1 MATISSTAAP
11 NIPLSPRDYNPNQ
24 QEQIS
29 NALRLYFNQ
38 VDNFTRLVSGPLGMQ
53 YLDAPHISAFDTA
66 SQYAPA
72 NDTPT
77 LVQWNT
83 SAYVNG
89 FTLNLDNTATVGVS
103 GVYLIN
109 YSLNLVNT
117 DNAIH
122 DAFTWLQVNG
132 VQLANSSRQFTLQS
146 RKSAGVYNYVSA
158 HAAVMFSAL
167 AGESIGL
174 YWATDAAFM
183 PAVQEGIFM
192 EAEAAQTT
200 PYVRPATP
208 SASGSIAFLGR
219 A

>member
-1 MATISSTAAP
+1 MALLVTPKSPALPLANTQYDVAYQNRYSSV
-11 NIPLSPRDYNPNQ
+11 
-24 QEQIS
+24 
-29 NALRLYFNQ
+29 LRLYFNQ
-38 VDNFTRLVSGPLGMQ
+38 LDTAHAGVLGPLGMQ
-53 YLDAPHISAFDTA
+53 YLDAPHISAFDTV

-72 NDTPT
+72 NDTQT

-83 SAYVNG
+83 AAYVNG

-132 VQLANSSRQFTLQS
+132 VQLANSSRQFTLQA
-146 RKSAGVYNYVSA
+146 RKSAGVYSYMSA

-183 PAVQEGIFM
+183 PAGQEGVFM
-192 EAEAAQTT
+192 EAEVAQTT
-200 PYVRPATP
+200 PYTRPATP
-208 SASGSIAFLGR
+208 SASGSITFLGR
-219 A
+219 S

>member
-1 MATISSTAAP
+1 MATISSTVAP

-38 VDNFTRLVSGPLGMQ
+38 VDNFTRLVGGPLGMQ
-53 YLDAPHISAFDTA
+53 YLDAPHISAFDTV
-66 SQYAPA
+66 SQYATA
-72 NDTPT
+72 DNTPT
-77 LVQWNT
+77 LVEWDT
-83 SAYVNG
+83 AAYVNG

-117 DNAIH
+117 DNTSH

-132 VQLANSSRQFTLQS
+132 VQLDNSSRQFTLQA
-146 RKSAGVYNYVSA
+146 RKSTGVFNYMSA
-158 HAAVMFSAL
+158 HAAVMFRAL

-174 YWATDAAFM
+174 RWATDAAFI

-192 EAEAAQTT
+192 EAEAAQVT
-200 PYVRPATP
+200 PYARPATP
-208 SASGSIAFLGR
+208 SASGSITFLGR
-219 A
+219 V